1 MKRTEKLSRRAR
13 LGILA
18 TIMAGAF
25 SIMPAA
31 QAMPTGGASETAT
44 ITTAG
49 NTMDI
54 ASSVTNNLLTWQDF
68 SIAKGETVNFGGSNT
83 YLNVVTGSS
92 VSEIYGAI
100 TGNAANV
107 YLINPNGI
115 LFGDGASVDVGSL
128 HLSTADITGS
138 LTNFDTAKNA
148 LTGADSFSGDIV
160 NKGTLKAAQEITVDG
175 NNITFKNTADV
186 SAESVKLTAKNSG

>member
-18 TIMAGAF
+18 AIMAGAF

-31 QAMPTGGASETAT
+31 QAMPTGGASGTAT

-68 SIAKGETVNFGGSNT
+68 SVGAGETVNFQGANT
-83 YLNVVTGSS
+83 YLNVVTGANQSQ
-92 VSEIYGAI
+92 IFGAI
-100 TGNAANV
+100 NGSEANV
-107 YLINPNGI
+107 FLVNPNGI
-115 LFGDGASVDVGSL
+115 LIAL
-128 HLSTADITGS
+128 KELNLLLSS
-138 LTNFDTAKNA
+138 R
-148 LTGADSFSGDIV
+148 
-160 NKGTLKAAQEITVDG
+160 
-175 NNITFKNTADV
+175 
-186 SAESVKLTAKNSG
+186 